1 VWDFLVLELELE
13 LVLVL
18 VLVLEKPLRHF
29 SKTPMYRSTLSGF
42 ATTAEYEDEFE
53 YEKRA
58 WAR

>member
-1 VWDFLVLELELE
+1 VWDFLVLELE
-13 LVLVL
+13 L

-29 SKTPMYRSTLSGF
+29 SKTPMDRSTLSGF

>member
-1 VWDFLVLELELE
+1 VWDFLVLVLELE
-13 LVLVL
+13 LVL

-29 SKTPMYRSTLSGF
+29 SKTPMDRSTLSGF

>member
-1 VWDFLVLELELE
+1 VWDFLVLE
-13 LVLVL
+13 LVL

-29 SKTPMYRSTLSGF
+29 SKTPMDRSTLSGF
-42 ATTAEYEDEFE
+42 ATTAEYEDEDEFE